1 MNIYLDFDEVV
12 CNFMAGLYKKY
23 PEVKIDH
30 NQSEYDLPDYIKW
43 EELYKDPTFWL
54 ALPVLDRPT
63 VKIAGYMSHRPF
75 ATYITE
81 FWLHIN
87 QFPSAKVYHTKTSCQ
102 KAELL
107 LTCNCDLYVDDKPQ
121 TFYECT
127 DVGLNTY
134 LYTQPWNVHIKTDK
148 RINNLKELE
157 NLCVN

>member
-1 MNIYLDFDEVV
+1 MKVYLDVDEVI
-12 CNFMAGLYKKY
+12 CNFLAGVSKKY
-23 PEVKIDH
+23 PEFIRS
-30 NQSEYDLPDYIKW
+30 NQTQYELPSYVNFD
-43 EELYKDPTFWL
+43 ELNKDAFFWL
-54 ALPVLDRPT
+54 SLPVLDRPT

-87 QFPSAKVYHTKTSCQ
+87 QFPSTKVYHTKTSCQ

-107 LTCNCDLYVDDKPQ
+107 LSCNCDLYVDDKPQ

-134 LYTQPWNVHIKTDK
+134 LYTQPWNAHIKTDK

>member
-1 MNIYLDFDEVV
+1 MNIYLDVDAVV
-12 CNFMAGLYKKY
+12 CDFSGGLVKKF
-23 PEVKIDH
+23 PDFKNHDPL
-30 NQSEYDLPDYIKW
+30 EYDLPSYINLD
-43 EELYKDPTFWL
+43 ELYKDPTFWL

-81 FWLHIN
+81 FWLYIN
-87 QFPSAKVYHTKTSCQ
+87 KFPPTKVYHTKTSCQ

-107 LTCNCDLYVDDKPQ
+107 LSCNCDLYVDDKPQ

-127 DVGLNTY
+127 EVGLNTY
-134 LYTQPWNVHIKTDK
+134 LYTQPWNLHIKTDK